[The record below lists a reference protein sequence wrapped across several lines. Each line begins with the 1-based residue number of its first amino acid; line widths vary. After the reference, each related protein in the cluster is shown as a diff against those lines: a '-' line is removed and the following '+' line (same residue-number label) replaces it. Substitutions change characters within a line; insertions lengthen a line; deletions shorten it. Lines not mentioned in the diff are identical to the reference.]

1 MGIFDNTRVFNGR
14 CVGISNEGAGV
25 VRIEE
30 KGAKEDGMKIFVAD
44 MLPGEKGK
52 VRITEKKNN
61 MTYGEK
67 AGDVAPSKSRV
78 QPICP
83 EFPKCGGCQI
93 LHARYES
100 QLQMKESMVRNCL
113 VRMGRFPE
121 DEIRACMERILPSQ
135 DQFYYR
141 NQIQYPVEYSRE
153 KRCVNIG
160 LYERGSHKI
169 VEHQKCFLA
178 DPAAEI
184 VRKVSQIFFSSLS
197 NMEAA
202 KALRQVVVRTGLMS
216 KEMMVIFVISKQVT
230 FDVEEFVTSCNEAL
244 KEAKNGMRLISIWT
258 EERPEGIKWKNPKGV
273 WTNIWGETTIR
284 EFLANRVF
292 RISPDSFFQVN
303 TKQAVVLYDKVKEYL
318 RYDGFLPRVLLDLYC
333 GTGSIGIYCSD
344 ACHHLIGIESVES
357 AVIDARNNARS
368 NFIEDT
374 EFIFGKAEDYDF
386 GGMMPD
392 AVVIDP
398 PRKGCD
404 EKLLTKLLDLGPT
417 RIVYVSCNPAT
428 LARDLQRLFQLQQG
442 SGVKYG
448 IKKICPVDM
457 FPGTTH
463 VETVVLL
470 SKENIST
477 KHVRVEFNL
486 EEMDMSGF
494 KVGATYEEIIAWVQ
508 KKYGFHVTHLNIA
521 QVKRKY
527 GIIERQNYNFPK
539 TDGSRQ
545 PQCTPEKERAIVDA
559 LQHYKMIV

>member
-1 MGIFDNTRVFNGR
+1 
-14 CVGISNEGAGV
+14 
-25 VRIEE
+25 
-30 KGAKEDGMKIFVAD
+30 
-44 MLPGEKGK
+44 
-52 VRITEKKNN
+52 
-61 MTYGEK
+61 
-67 AGDVAPSKSRV
+67 
-78 QPICP
+78 
-83 EFPKCGGCQI
+83 
-93 LHARYES
+93 
-100 QLQMKESMVRNCL
+100 MKESMVRNCL
-113 VRMGRFPE
+113 VRMGKFPE
-121 DEIRACMERILPSQ
+121 DEIRACMERILPAK
-135 DQFYYR
+135 DQYYYR
-141 NQIQYPVEYSRE
+141 NQIQYPVEYSKE

-169 VEHQKCFLA
+169 VEHTKCFLA

-184 VRKVSQIFFSSLS
+184 VRNVSQIFFSNLS
-197 NMEAA
+197 NIEAA

-216 KEMMVIFVISKQVT
+216 KEMMVIFVISKQVQI
-230 FDVEEFVTSCNEAL
+230 DAEAFVAACSEAL

-303 TKQAVVLYDKVKEYL
+303 SKQAVVLYDKVKEYL

-374 EFIFGKAEDYDF
+374 EFIFGKAEEYDF

-404 EKLLTKLLDLGPT
+404 EKLIQRLLELGPT

-428 LARDLQRLFQLQQG
+428 LARDLQRFFQLQQEK
-442 SGVKYG
+442 GVKYG

-470 SKENIST
+470 SKSN
-477 KHVRVEFNL
+477 
-486 EEMDMSGF
+486 M
-494 KVGATYEEIIAWVQ
+494 
-508 KKYGFHVTHLNIA
+508 
-521 QVKRKY
+521 
-527 GIIERQNYNFPK
+527 
-539 TDGSRQ
+539 
-545 PQCTPEKERAIVDA
+545 
-559 LQHYKMIV
+559 

>member
-1 MGIFDNTRVFNGR
+1 MGIFDSNRVFNGR

-30 KGAKEDGMKIFVAD
+30 KGAKEDGMKIFVSD
-44 MLPGEKGK
+44 MLPGERGK

-67 AGDVAPSKSRV
+67 TEDTAPSKSRV
-78 QPICP
+78 KPICP
-83 EFPKCGGCQI
+83 EFPRCGGCQ
-93 LHARYES
+93 LQHARYES

-113 VRMGRFPE
+113 VRMGHFPE
-121 DEIRACMERILPSQ
+121 SEIRACMQTIVPASEQ
-135 DQFYYR
+135 YYYR
-141 NQIQYPVEYSRE
+141 NQIQYPVEYSKE

-160 LYERGSHKI
+160 QYERNSHKI
-169 VEHQKCFLA
+169 VEHEKCFLA
-178 DPAAEI
+178 DPAAEVI
-184 VRKVSQIFFSSLS
+184 RKVSQIFFSDLA
-197 NMEAA
+197 NMETA
-202 KALRQVVVRTGLMS
+202 KALRQIVVRTGLMS
-216 KEMMVIFVISKQVT
+216 KEMMVIFVVSKPVT
-230 FDVEEFVTSCNEAL
+230 IDAEKFVAVCSEAL
-244 KEAKNGMRLISIWT
+244 RQAKNGMRLISIWT
-258 EERPEGIKWKNPKGV
+258 EERPEGVKWKNPKGV

-284 EFLANRVF
+284 EFLGNRVF

-303 TKQAVVLYDKVKEYL
+303 SKQAVVLYDKVKEYL

-344 ACHHLIGIESVES
+344 ACHHLFGIESVES

-386 GGMMPD
+386 GSMMPD
-392 AVVIDP
+392 AVVVDP

-404 EKLLTKLLDLGPT
+404 EKLLLKLLELGPT

-428 LARDLQRLFQLQQG
+428 LARDLQRLFQLQEDK
-442 SGVKYG
+442 GVKYG

-457 FPGTTH
+457 FPQTTH
-463 VETVVLL
+463 VETCVLL
-470 SKENIST
+470 SKLSRAPKLEVTVKMSELDITEAEAKASYQEIQDYVMENT
-477 KHVRVEFNL
+477 GLHVSN
-486 EEMDMSGF
+486 
-494 KVGATYEEIIAWVQ
+494 
-508 KKYGFHVTHLNIA
+508 LNIA

-527 GIIERQNYNFPK
+527 GILERQNYNLPK
-539 TDGSRQ
+539 TDGARQ

-559 LQHYKMIV
+559 FRHYKMID